1 MKIFLIL
8 VYHEQEQQL
17 LYIVMNARKL
27 LRLDSSEKMMSVVR
41 LVEQILQRYIHGS
54 KLDIGMKVYQDILKR
69 VLNTVNLIS
78 KELLIKL

>member
-27 LRLDSSEKMMSVVR
+27 LRLGSLEKMMSVVR

-54 KLDIGMKVYQDILKR
+54 KLDIRMKVYQDILKR

-78 KELLIKL
+78 NE

>member
-8 VYHEQEQQL
+8 VYYEQEQQL

-27 LRLDSSEKMMSVVR
+27 LRLGSLEKMMSVVR

-54 KLDIGMKVYQDILKR
+54 KLDIGMKVYPDILKR

-78 KELLIKL
+78 NE